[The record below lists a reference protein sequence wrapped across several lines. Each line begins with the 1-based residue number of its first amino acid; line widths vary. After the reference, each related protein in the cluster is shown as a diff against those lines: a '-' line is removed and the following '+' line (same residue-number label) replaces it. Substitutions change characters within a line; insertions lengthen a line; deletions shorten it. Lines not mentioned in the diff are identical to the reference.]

1 MASPA
6 ACNAASVLLLTW
18 YCSGASLLAALAI
31 VECVTGGY
39 APSAPYA
46 HKLSLDAPLRLVYLS
61 CSDLERQ
68 LQQKDQLIQDAE
80 RRVADKQR
88 AYNLLYA
95 DFAKQKAEAAEAVEA
110 ASQLQHK

>member
-1 MASPA
+1 M
-6 ACNAASVLLLTW
+6 
-18 YCSGASLLAALAI
+18 
-31 VECVTGGY
+31 TGGY

-46 HKLSLDAPLRLVYLS
+46 HGSALDAPLRIVYLS

-68 LQQKDQLIQDAE
+68 LQHKEQLIQDAE

-110 ASQLQHK
+110 ASQLQQK

>member
-1 MASPA
+1 
-6 ACNAASVLLLTW
+6 
-18 YCSGASLLAALAI
+18 
-31 VECVTGGY
+31 
-39 APSAPYA
+39 
-46 HKLSLDAPLRLVYLS
+46 
-61 CSDLERQ
+61 LERQ
-68 LQQKDQLIQDAE
+68 LQHKDQLIQDAE